1 MVLLLTWRAEGT
13 VRIESFNMLEL
24 QIPLLCELQ
33 VLVFLYLVKKTQVCS
48 VYRIYNL
55 K

>member
-1 MVLLLTWRAEGT
+1 MGIA
-13 VRIESFNMLEL
+13 SFNILKL
-24 QIPLLCELQ
+24 QIPVLCELQ
-33 VLVFLYLVKKTQVCS
+33 VLVFQYLVKNTQVCS